1 MRVRKLK
8 TRNRSHPGRLID
20 QHDAELKKLAE
31 ELKEEQAQ
39 KKAGT
44 PGEAPKKEEG
54 PRLIGRC
61 AYCGCGL
68 FHERAFHWIY
78 DEDGQ
83 RVRKCN
89 DEKHCRRARKKIPKQ
104 EDSFRRA
111 VMRYSSQ
118 GKGAWV
124 DFGEEQ
130 GADRDE

>member
-1 MRVRKLK
+1 MRARKLK
-8 TRNRSHPGRLID
+8 NRNRSHPGRLID
-20 QHDAELKKLAE
+20 QHDAELKKLAA

-61 AYCGCGL
+61 AYCGRGL

-89 DEKHCRRARKKIPKQ
+89 DEKHCRRVRKKIPKQ
-104 EDSFRRA
+104 EDSFCRA
-111 VMRYSSQ
+111 VMRYGSQ

-130 GADRDE
+130 GTDRDE